1 MKRFAIV
8 FVTLAALFGFSAGAA
23 ATSDYPPDPPSV
35 TVDNPSLLP
44 GGTIVLGV
52 SGCEPG
58 ADITVT
64 IDGSSTIATADP
76 DGLASISVTAPST
89 PGAYP
94 MTIACG
100 GATTTV
106 NVTVLA
112 SGPPTTG
119 GLPTTGSDSTNTT
132 LTLGLGALVI
142 GGGLLGV
149 SQLRRRQSLAG

>member
-8 FVTLAALFGFSAGAA
+8 FVTLAALFGFGAGAA

-35 TVDNPSLLP
+35 TVDNPTVPP
-44 GGTIVLGV
+44 GGTVVLGV

-58 ADITVT
+58 ADVTVT
-64 IDGSSTIATADP
+64 IDGSSTTATAGP
-76 DGLASISVTAPST
+76 DGSASISVTAPNT

-94 MTIACG
+94 TTIACG

-112 SGPPTTG
+112 SGGGPTD
-119 GLPTTGSDSTNTT
+119 GLPATGSDNTNTT
-132 LTLGLGALVI
+132 LMLGLGALVI